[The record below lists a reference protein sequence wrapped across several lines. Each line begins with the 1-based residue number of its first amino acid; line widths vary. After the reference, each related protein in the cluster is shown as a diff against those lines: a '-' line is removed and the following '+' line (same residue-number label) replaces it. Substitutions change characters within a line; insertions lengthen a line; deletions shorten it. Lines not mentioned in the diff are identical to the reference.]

1 MLDSSPPIKPPSQ
14 KVICISH
21 IKDVDGCIC
30 AALIKRAINAGFLL
44 TNYGNINQ
52 CLSNIS
58 NKYNAVYI
66 CDLGLNETILEELSR
81 IRQFAEL
88 TYIDHHYLAEDILKS
103 LGEMDIQVI
112 NDLRDCASVHTFN
125 LFKDMLPRE
134 AGLLASYA
142 AFSDRLENGPKAT
155 KIIKKHDRDFILF
168 ETMLLTYA
176 LEKANVSLKK
186 RIVRQLS
193 NLVYPHQ
200 IESIPELALEQA
212 DRISLLRKGL
222 PSMAS
227 KLGNV
232 AYVEAKGGSL
242 GVIANLLLDVCDAT
256 IGICYET
263 NLEKQISDLSIRSKT
278 CLKINLGK
286 MTTRLAKNL
295 GGFGGGHPNA
305 SGARIPTS
313 KLLEFITTISD
324 KEKMAK

>member
-1 MLDSSPPIKPPSQ
+1 MLDASSPIKHSSQ
-14 KVICISH
+14 KAICISH
-21 IKDVDGCIC
+21 IKDVDGCIS
-30 AALIKRAINAGFLL
+30 AALIRRAIKSGFLL
-44 TNYGNINQ
+44 TNYGNINN
-52 CLSNIS
+52 CLRNIS
-58 NKYNAVYI
+58 NKYNAVYV
-66 CDLGLNETILEELSR
+66 CDLGLNETIIEEFNR
-81 IRQFAEL
+81 IRQFADL
-88 TYIDHHYLAEDILKS
+88 TYIDHHYLTEDILKS
-103 LGEMDIQVI
+103 LGEMGVQVI
-112 NDLRDCASVHTFN
+112 NDLRDCASVQTFN

-142 AFSDRLENGPKAT
+142 AFSDRLENGPKAK

-176 LEKANVSLKK
+176 LEKANISLKK

-200 IESIPELALEQA
+200 IETIPQLALEQA
-212 DRISLLRKGL
+212 DRISLLRNEL
-222 PSMAS
+222 PSRAS

-242 GVIANLLLDVCDAT
+242 GVIANLLLDVCDSP

-263 NLEKQISDLSIRSKT
+263 HSEKQISDLSIRSRT
-278 CLKINLGK
+278 SLKIHLGK
-286 MTTRLAKNL
+286 ITTRLAKKL

-313 KLLEFITTISD
+313 TLLEFIKTLSNE
-324 KEKMAK
+324 EKTAS